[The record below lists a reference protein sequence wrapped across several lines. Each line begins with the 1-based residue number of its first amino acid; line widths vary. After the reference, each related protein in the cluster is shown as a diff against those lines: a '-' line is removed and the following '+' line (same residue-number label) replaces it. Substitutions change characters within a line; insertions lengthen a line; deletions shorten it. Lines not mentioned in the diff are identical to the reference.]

1 MPGHYEFWVGR
12 RYVRSKSGNRFVS
25 LISAISMLGIAI
37 AVAVLIIVLSVVNG
51 FERELKDRLLAMSA
65 HATIES
71 PDGALSDWSTHI
83 QVAVENERVNA
94 AAPYVDGQGLL
105 VLGEHL
111 SGAQLRGIE
120 PALEDKVSGI
130 VDVITDGDLYTLKA
144 GGFNIVLGVELA
156 KELRASIGDKLTVT
170 LAEGIV
176 TPAGIV
182 LRNKRFTVSGI
193 YRVGMYEFDR
203 RLAFINLGDAQRLF
217 RMGDSVSGVRLAV
230 TDIFSASEIVRE
242 VALDA
247 GGGVLVSD
255 WTRRHVNFFRS
266 IQITKSI
273 LFVILLLVVA
283 VAAFNIVSTL
293 VMVVKDKQADIAIM
307 RTVGARPLSIMKIFI
322 IQGSIIGVIG
332 TFLGLVFGVLFA
344 LNLETIVGAVETIF
358 SIKFLAADVYFISDL
373 PAELR
378 LGDVVTICTIAML
391 LACLSTLYP
400 AWRGARMLPAEALRY
415 E

>member
-1 MPGHYEFWVGR
+1 MPSHYEFWVGR

-71 PDGALSDWSTHI
+71 PDGALSNWSTHI
-83 QVAVENERVNA
+83 QVAVKNERVNA

-144 GGFNIVLGVELA
+144 GEFNIVLGVELA

-176 TPAGIV
+176 TPAGIMP
-182 LRNKRFTVSGI
+182 RTKRLTVSGI

-203 RLAFINLGDAQRLF
+203 RLAFINLSDAQRLF

-307 RTVGARPLSIMKIFI
+307 RTLGARPLSIMKIFI

-344 LNLETIVGAVETIF
+344 SNLETIVGVVETIF
-358 SIKFLAADVYFISDL
+358 GIKFLAADVYFISDL